1 MLNGINFLK
10 TIDLAGTGLSAQRI
24 RMNVISSNIANANTT
39 RVPGQDGPYVKKDVT
54 FKHVL
59 SGEHKGGVQVDRIVE
74 DTKPPLLKYD
84 PSHPDSNEEGYV
96 AFPNISPVE
105 EMVNMME
112 ASRSYEANVT
122 VLNTAKQLA
131 LRALNIGKA
140 S

>member
-1 MLNGINFLK
+1 MLNNINFLK
-10 TIDLAGTGLSAQRI
+10 TIDVAGTGLSAQRI

-39 RVPGQDGPYVKKDVT
+39 RVPGEDGPYVKKDVV
-54 FKHVL
+54 FKYVL
-59 SGEHKGGVQVDRIVE
+59 EGEHKGGVRVERIME

-84 PSHPDSNEEGYV
+84 PTHPDANEEGYV

-131 LRALNIGKA
+131 LRALNIGKNA
-140 S
+140 